1 MSILKKLKD
10 FYNASPE
17 NRIQF
22 YVFLGFIVIPI
33 VGMSL
38 LYILVRVFW
47 L

>member
-10 FYNASPE
+10 FYNASSE

-38 LYILVRVFW
+38 LYILVRIFW